1 VIGAA
6 LPLLAAALLQPA
18 IGAERRYAVVVGANL
33 GGPDQEPLRFAER
46 DAERTAAVLRDLAG
60 VHQEDLVLLLAPDA
74 ASLERVLARTAQRV
88 AAETAEGD
96 RTLLFVYYSGHADER
111 GLRLGPSAFALDAL
125 REQVEAMPVDVRV
138 LLVDACRSG
147 EILRSKGATPVE
159 PFAITIRG
167 PEQSEGLAILTSAS
181 GEEDAQESDRL
192 QSGVFTHHLLA
203 GLQGAADTSAD
214 HKVSLS
220 EAYQYAYDRTLMTTS
235 RAPTLQHPSYVF
247 DLRGQR
253 DLVLTELESGNGTGQ
268 LELSEAGQYVFFDP
282 KGSDLVVE
290 AEVAEAG
297 TLALPAGSYLVRRRL
312 PAEVYQGEV
321 VIEAG
326 GRTVLEP
333 SSLALMPYGHTA
345 RRGTAAQR
353 HSATALSLGGGMAGT
368 PSSGFGLGPAAG
380 LGLRVDT
387 HAATFGLGLRYAQHG
402 AENDILAI
410 DQRSF
415 GLDLGAYR
423 HIDLRSFSPG
433 LGVRAG
439 SDLIWQRF
447 STEGEAPAHTGLS
460 GRAGPALRLDWAMA
474 PRWLLGLELGADIN
488 LFMGVDP
495 VDGASTLR
503 TAATPYV
510 SLQLSRYL
518 F

>member
-1 VIGAA
+1 MIAA
-6 LPLLAAALLQPA
+6 AIPLLAAALLQPA
-18 IGAERRYAVVVGANL
+18 VAAERRYAVVVGADL

-74 ASLERVLARTAQRV
+74 ASLERVLERTAQRV

-111 GLRLGPSAFALDAL
+111 GLRLGPSAFALDEL

-159 PFAITIRG
+159 PFAITLRG

-181 GEEDAQESDRL
+181 GQEDAQESDRL

-203 GLQGAADTSAD
+203 GLQGAADASAD

-253 DLVLTELESGNGTGQ
+253 DLVLTELESGVGTGQ

-290 AEVAEAG
+290 AEVAKAG

-312 PAEVYQGEV
+312 PDRVYQGEV
-321 VIEAG
+321 VIRAG
-326 GRTVLEP
+326 ERTLLEP
-333 SSLALMPYGHTA
+333 SALALMPYGQTA
-345 RRGTAAQR
+345 RRGTAGQR
-353 HSATALSLGGGMAGT
+353 HSATAMSVSGGMAGT
-368 PSSGFGLGPAAG
+368 PSPGFGLGPTAG

-387 HAATFGLGLRYAQHG
+387 HAATFDLGLRYAQHG
-402 AENDILAI
+402 ATNDTLSI

-415 GLDLGAYR
+415 GADLGGYR
-423 HIDLRSFSPG
+423 HLELGAFAPG
-433 LGVRAG
+433 LGVRVG
-439 SDLIWQRF
+439 TDFIWQRF
-447 STEGEAPAHTGLS
+447 ATTGVAS
-460 GRAGPALRLDWAMA
+460 DVMSWAGRVGPVARLDWAMA
-474 PRWLLGLELGADIN
+474 PRWILGLDMGADIQ
-488 LFMGVDP
+488 LYLGIDP
-495 VDGASTLR
+495 VDASSLLMTTAVPHGSLR
-503 TAATPYV
+503 
-510 SLQLSRYL
+510 LSRY

>member
-1 VIGAA
+1 VIG
-6 LPLLAAALLQPA
+6 LLAGALLASALQPA
-18 IGAERRYAVVVGANL
+18 VAAERRYAVVVGANL
-33 GGPDQEPLRFAER
+33 GGADQEPLLYAER
-46 DAERTAAVLRDLAG
+46 DAERTSSVLRDLGG
-60 VHQEDLVLLLAPDA
+60 VNQEDLVVLLAPDA
-74 ASLERVLARTAQRV
+74 GSLRRVLSRTGQRI
-88 AAETAEGD
+88 AAETSEGD

-111 GLRLGPSAFALDAL
+111 GLRLGDSAFPLDQL

-214 HKVSLS
+214 HKVTLS

-253 DLVLTELESGNGTGQ
+253 DLVLTELEGAQTGLVSVQ
-268 LELSEAGQYVFFDP
+268 EAGQYVFFDP
-282 KGSDLVVE
+282 KGSELVVE

-297 TLALPAGSYLVRRRL
+297 VLALPAGSYLVRRR
-312 PAEVYQGEV
+312 PPDTVYQGEV
-321 VIEAG
+321 KIVAG
-326 GRTVLEP
+326 QQTEL
-333 SSLALMPYGHTA
+333 SQATLAQMPYGHTA
-345 RRGTAAQR
+345 RRGTATER
-353 HSATALSLGGGMAGT
+353 KSATALSLGGGMAGT
-368 PSSGFGLGPAAG
+368 PSSDLGLGPAAA

-387 HAATFGLGLRYAQHG
+387 RAATVALGLRYGQHG
-402 AENDILAI
+402 ADNPTLAI

-415 GLDLGAYR
+415 GLALGGSRHLDLGP
-423 HIDLRSFSPG
+423 FSPG
-433 LGVRAG
+433 LGVRVG
-439 SDLIWQRF
+439 GDLVWQRF
-447 STEGEAPAHTGLS
+447 ETAGVAPDRLSLTGFVGPGAALDLALS
-460 GRAGPALRLDWAMA
+460 
-474 PRWLLGLELGADIN
+474 PRWLIGLRG
-488 LFMGVDP
+488 GVDIQLYRAG
-495 VDGASTLR
+495 DGQDGSTLN
-503 TAATPYV
+503 TAVVPHGT
-510 SLQLSRYL
+510 LQLAYYL
-518 F
+518 